1 MLSGPRQQQDSGQAG
16 EGRPDPGHTQGDPEA
31 SAVSDEVPRWAVA
44 KGQRAGPR
52 VLRCQRL
59 LTAGGTR
66 VKMGGHP
73 GHPAPLSVPSSPHLA
88 LLLGVL
94 GVWGSWRSVSACP
107 QGSRHLET
115 ELVLLAMK
123 LIGGRDLRADVRER
137 KGRRGAGEGGGGRGR
152 LGWARSLELSALL
165 IIPRPYTSSS
175 LFGGRASESR
185 KNSGC

>member
-1 MLSGPRQQQDSGQAG
+1 M
-16 EGRPDPGHTQGDPEA
+16 
-31 SAVSDEVPRWAVA
+31 SA
-44 KGQRAGPR
+44 
-52 VLRCQRL
+52 
-59 LTAGGTR
+59 
-66 VKMGGHP
+66 H
-73 GHPAPLSVPSSPHLA
+73 
-88 LLLGVL
+88 
-94 GVWGSWRSVSACP
+94 P

-137 KGRRGAGEGGGGRGR
+137 KGRRGAGEACDQGGVGRGR

>member
-1 MLSGPRQQQDSGQAG
+1 MLSGRRQQQDSGQAG

-88 LLLGVL
+88 LLLGVP
-94 GVWGSWRSVSACP
+94 GVGFVAICECAPPGQQTSGNRAGPACHEADWREGPA
-107 QGSRHLET
+107 
-115 ELVLLAMK
+115 
-123 LIGGRDLRADVRER
+123 GGREGEKGEAGCWGRRRGER
-137 KGRRGAGEGGGGRGR
+137 KTGVGEK
-152 LGWARSLELSALL
+152 
-165 IIPRPYTSSS
+165 P
-175 LFGGRASESR
+175 
-185 KNSGC
+185 